1 MMFPSG
7 RLPFVTS
14 KLFSTTSCHAR
25 WRSASTQKQ
34 NRSYTCPLWVRCCI
48 SCRRDRRSEGRAR
61 SRGRWVGRV
70 PSRSIARC
78 LRHQLENRAERI
90 CAGAGGAVQISA
102 RIKNDARQ
110 RIVAV
115 VHHAAEVVQ
124 DLLRPPSIA
133 DQFEHHADTSSAAIL
148 GAVQIAALVER
159 QAGKRIRPLAL
170 VLVKARSISLHCV
183 CAMCGSPGALSGIHG
198 LRNGVRHSGVEIV
211 IARIECFH
219 LERSALVDRDRDT
232 GRSI

>member
-1 MMFPSG
+1 M
-7 RLPFVTS
+7 
-14 KLFSTTSCHAR
+14 
-25 WRSASTQKQ
+25 
-34 NRSYTCPLWVRCCI
+34 
-48 SCRRDRRSEGRAR
+48 
-61 SRGRWVGRV
+61 GRV

-159 QAGKRIRPLAL
+159 QAGKRIRPWLW
-170 VLVKARSISLHCV
+170 SW
-183 CAMCGSPGALSGIHG
+183 
-198 LRNGVRHSGVEIV
+198 
-211 IARIECFH
+211 
-219 LERSALVDRDRDT
+219 
-232 GRSI
+232 